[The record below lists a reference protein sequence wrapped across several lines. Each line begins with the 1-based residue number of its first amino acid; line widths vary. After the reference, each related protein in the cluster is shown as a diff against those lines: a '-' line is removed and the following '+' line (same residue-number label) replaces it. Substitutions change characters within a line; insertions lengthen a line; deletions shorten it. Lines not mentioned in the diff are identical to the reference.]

1 MVRTNLPPR
10 QQTSAPSMKRI
21 VVSFFIAVIAVVLLI
36 LYYTLPRAVIT
47 IETEPSNEV
56 METTLDVGDPASASS
71 ILGTVLQTEL
81 SQTKNF
87 TASAAGEKEDKASGT
102 VTLINNTNS
111 AQSLIAT
118 TRLLSTQ
125 DVLFR
130 LQKTV
135 TVPAGGKITAPV
147 IADQTG
153 EASAIPATK
162 FTLPGLRASL
172 REKIYAES
180 SEPMRR
186 AEKPGNKV
194 TELDLEQ
201 AKKTLTDALVPQ
213 ILSKLR
219 EQLPADKKTWTVAY
233 TTDTPKAESAVPA
246 GTTKSNFDYTVTVK
260 VTAIFYD
267 PTTLRDKALAK
278 LQSDETL
285 GRKILTLEEQS
296 LAVSVGNVANDL
308 KSATLKLK
316 FLAQVTVTN
325 PEILFKKIDL
335 LGRTP
340 DEVKNYFSNMP
351 GVKSVATEL
360 SPFWVKS
367 VPTIESHVTLQAK
380 YSLTNN

>member
-1 MVRTNLPPR
+1 MARPTLPPR
-10 QQTSAPSMKRI
+10 QQTSTPSMKRI

-36 LYYTLPRAVIT
+36 FYYTLPRAVVT

-56 METTLDVGDPASASS
+56 MEAVLNVSDPASANG
-71 ILGTVLQTEL
+71 ILGIISQTEL

-87 TASAAGEKEDKASGT
+87 SASAAGEKEDKASGM

-111 AQSLIAT
+111 GQSLIAT

-125 DVLFR
+125 GILFR
-130 LQKTV
+130 LQKTI
-135 TVPAGGKITAPV
+135 TVPAGGKVTAPV
-147 IADQTG
+147 IADLAG

-219 EQLPADKKTWTVAY
+219 EQLPADKKTLTVAY
-233 TTDTPKAESAVPA
+233 TTETPKSESTVPA
-246 GTTKSNFDYTVTVK
+246 GTAKSNFDYTVTIK
-260 VTAIFYD
+260 VTAVFYD
-267 PTTLRDKALAK
+267 STTLREKALAK
-278 LQSDETL
+278 LQNDETL

-296 LAVSVGNVANDL
+296 LAVSVGDLASDL

-325 PEILFKKIDL
+325 LEMMFKKIDL

-340 DEVKNYFSNMP
+340 AEVKNYFSNMP
-351 GVKSVATEL
+351 GVKNVETKL

-367 VPTIESHVTLQAK
+367 VPTLESHVILQTK
-380 YSLTNN
+380 Q